1 MYLDFK
7 HSYHS
12 DDLSVLCSHL
22 RQLSF
27 CPTGGNSLSL
37 SFRTDERLSKEL
49 RGWGMTMLC
58 RCSFPPGRTQRR
70 QIRLYWWFIRVVCVS
85 REPHVLIFFSFF
97 FCITECKRFLTADK
111 IIHKIMNALFFF
123 VFGGSRDMQTTVL
136 HGCLIYVA
144 VRIMI
149 FYWIKITIRNRHTEL

>member
-85 REPHVLIFFSFF
+85 REPHVLIFFFIFF
-97 FCITECKRFLTADK
+97 LHYRMQKIFNSGQNNSQNNERIIFFRFWWVTRYANDCIAW
-111 IIHKIMNALFFF
+111 LFDLCC
-123 VFGGSRDMQTTVL
+123 GPNNDILLNKNYNS
-136 HGCLIYVA
+136 
-144 VRIMI
+144 
-149 FYWIKITIRNRHTEL
+149 K